1 MARGPKKHMKRLA
14 APHHWMLS
22 KMGGVYAPRP
32 STGPHKMRECVPLV
46 VLLRNRLK
54 YALTRR
60 EVIMIVMQRFIKI
73 DGKVRTDSNYPAGYQ
88 DVLSI
93 EKTNET
99 YRLLY
104 DSKGRF
110 VLHRLSA
117 EESNVKLL
125 RVRAKAVGSK
135 ASIGKNPFVNGRT
148 GSIPYIVTHDGR
160 TIRYPD
166 PNINIHDTVKFNFV
180 ENKIVEVYKFEPGN
194 LAHVI
199 RGNNVGRVGTIVS
212 HEHHAAS
219 YDIIH
224 LKDRIGN
231 EFSTRLQNVFIIG
244 NGSTSAISLPK
255 NKGVRSTVIEE
266 REKRL
271 NKEEKKKS
279 A

>member
-1 MARGPKKHMKRLA
+1 MKRLA

-32 STGPHKMRECVPLV
+32 SQGPHKMRECVPLV

-60 EVIMIVMQRFIKI
+60 EVMMIVMQRLIKI
-73 DGKVRTDSNYPAGYQ
+73 DGKVRTDANFPAGLM
-88 DVLSI
+88 DVVSL
-93 EKTNET
+93 EKTNESF
-99 YRLLY
+99 RLLY

-110 VLHRLSA
+110 VLHRVA
-117 EESNVKLL
+117 EAEARFKLL

-135 ASIGKNPFVNGRT
+135 AAHGKNPFTNGRA
-148 GSIPYIVTHDGR
+148 GSIPYIVTHDAR
-160 TIRYPD
+160 TIRFPD
-166 PNINIHDTVKFNFV
+166 PNININDTVKFDLK
-180 ENKIVEVYKFEPGN
+180 ENKIVEHLKFEAGQ
-194 LAHVI
+194 LCLII
-199 RGNNVGRVGTIVS
+199 RGNNIGRVGTIVS
-212 HEHHAAS
+212 HERHHAS

-224 LKDRIGN
+224 VKDSRGN

-244 NGSTSAISLPK
+244 GSDGKASITLPK

-266 REKRL
+266 RDKKL
-271 NKEEKKKS
+271 SKEARAEKKKTAS